1 MNKPF
6 SYRVMFIMVFWERK
20 GRRTNINTKNQS
32 NCNYHAQ
39 KRELLLS
46 TISILFFK
54 STRFF
59 NCQNSFVNLDL
70 DLFQAYQALA
80 ALVLLMIS
88 AIQLQ
93 FWFNIPTHPP
103 PYTGHTQMESL
114 IRNRCVN
121 LYLYMSL
128 FKMYT
133 GCHFWKFYHLP
144 VQR

>member
-6 SYRVMFIMVFWERK
+6 SYRVMFIMVLWGRK
-20 GRRTNINTKNQS
+20 GRRTNINTKKQS

-46 TISILFFK
+46 TISMLFFK

-80 ALVLLMIS
+80 VLVLLMIS

-93 FWFNIPTHPP
+93 LWFNTPTPHPHP
-103 PYTGHTQMESL
+103 MGQTCTQMESL
-114 IRNRCVN
+114 IRNCCVT
-121 LYLYMSL
+121 LYLYMSQ
-128 FKMYT
+128 FKI
-133 GCHFWKFYHLP
+133 
-144 VQR
+144 